1 MRLVEPI
8 KRRLA
13 AIVEIDKGFY
23 ELEEILILQAL
34 FKQPIDMNFK
44 EVLLVSVNLLER
56 RLDVL

>member
-34 FKQPIDMNFK
+34 SSSP
-44 EVLLVSVNLLER
+44 LT
-56 RLDVL
+56 